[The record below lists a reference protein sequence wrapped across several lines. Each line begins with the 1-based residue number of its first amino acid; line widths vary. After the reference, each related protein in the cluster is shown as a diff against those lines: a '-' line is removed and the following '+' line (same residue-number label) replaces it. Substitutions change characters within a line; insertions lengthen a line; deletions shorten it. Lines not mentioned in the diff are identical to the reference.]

1 MKDDSWL
8 GSNVV
13 GRTRYEQEDNVV
25 RKDTCLQTINGQYK
39 YHLFIKSI
47 NLCLSVSLSFR
58 IVTHI
63 FLD

>member
-13 GRTRYEQEDNVV
+13 GRTRYEHDDNVV
-25 RKDTCLQTINGQYK
+25 RKDTCLQTINGQDK
-39 YHLFIKSI
+39 YHRFISS
-47 NLCLSVSLSFR
+47 NLCLSVWS
-58 IVTHI
+58 ITQI